1 MHQQLR
7 RGDKT
12 QPKEWLMYSPAVW
25 KWKEQPFYSFSR
37 LISSNLLLKP
47 RKKHAMGRLLGSK
60 HSTDNY
66 SVYTCDT
73 TNPPCDNDLT
83 DLEIKLS
90 KQVRGLFLLTNYIQ
104 RIIMALVSVQQ
115 ERKTV
120 QTEYSVNS
128 TVKNTTQYH
137 LRNRVCRKD
146 EQIQYVYIP
155 LVPIYTYQT

>member
-1 MHQQLR
+1 
-7 RGDKT
+7 
-12 QPKEWLMYSPAVW
+12 
-25 KWKEQPFYSFSR
+25 
-37 LISSNLLLKP
+37 
-47 RKKHAMGRLLGSK
+47 MGRLLGSK